1 MTDEKFCGKIVVVLC
16 NVLKGYSIKEQGFYM
31 VTVSSVAGGGLVSII
46 IPVHNAERFIRDTID
61 CVRVQSYPDW
71 ELLLI
76 EDGSTDHT
84 MNVMSDYLEALQDK
98 RIRLV
103 KREITSSEEKSFG
116 AARAR
121 NLGLSL
127 AQGRFIAYL
136 DADDYWRADKL
147 EKELTFLLQKQA
159 GFVFT
164 GYEFGDEEAKGT
176 GKVVHVPE
184 TLNYKQALGNT
195 TIFTSTVMFD
205 TEKIEKSLLDMPCIK
220 SEDTA
225 SWWKILKTGVT
236 AYGLDENLV
245 VYRRAGKSLSSNKIE
260 ALRRIWNL
268 YRQAAGL
275 SVFASACH
283 FVLWAY
289 RAVKRRV

>member
-1 MTDEKFCGKIVVVLC
+1 MTKGEFCGKIEMISGRMRQVM
-16 NVLKGYSIKEQGFYM
+16 I
-31 VTVSSVAGGGLVSII
+31 SII
-46 IPVHNAERFIRDTID
+46 VPVHNAEKFIKDTID
-61 CVRVQSYPDW
+61 CVRAQSYEDW

-76 EDGSTDHT
+76 EDGSEDRT
-84 MNVMSDYLEALQDK
+84 MDVMTACLEELKDS
-98 RIRLV
+98 RIRLK
-103 KREITSSEEKSFG
+103 KREISTPQERTFG

-127 AQGRFIAYL
+127 ARGRYIAYL
-136 DADDYWRADKL
+136 DADDRWREDKL
-147 EKELTFLLQKQA
+147 ERELSFLQKKNA

-164 GYEFGDEEAKGT
+164 GYEFGDENARGT
-176 GKVVHVPE
+176 GKIVRVPE
-184 TLNYKQALGNT
+184 TLTYKQALANT
-195 TIFTSTVMFD
+195 TIFTSTVMID
-205 TEKIEKSLLDMPCIK
+205 TEKIEKSLLEMPYIK

-245 VYRRAGKSLSSNKIE
+245 VYRRAGKSLSSNKLE

-268 YRQAAGL
+268 YRKAAGL

-283 FVLWAY
+283 FVPWAY
-289 RAVKRRV
+289 RAVKRRT

>member
-1 MTDEKFCGKIVVVLC
+1 MREKMKFDSINGKLI
-16 NVLKGYSIKEQGFYM
+16 
-31 VTVSSVAGGGLVSII
+31 SII
-46 IPVHNAERFIRDTID
+46 VPVHNAEKFIKDTID
-61 CVRVQSYPDW
+61 CVRAQSYEDW

-76 EDGSTDHT
+76 EDGSEDRT
-84 MNVMSDYLEALQDK
+84 MDVMTACLEELKDS
-98 RIRLV
+98 RIRLK
-103 KREITSSEEKSFG
+103 KREIRTPQERTFG

-127 AQGRFIAYL
+127 ARGRYIAYL
-136 DADDYWRADKL
+136 DADDRWREDKL
-147 EKELTFLLQKQA
+147 ERELSFLQKKNA

-164 GYEFGDEEAKGT
+164 GYEFGDENARGT
-176 GKVVHVPE
+176 GKIVRVPE
-184 TLNYKQALGNT
+184 TLTYKQALANT
-195 TIFTSTVMFD
+195 TIFTSTVMID
-205 TEKIEKSLLDMPCIK
+205 TEKIEKSLLEMPYIK

-245 VYRRAGKSLSSNKIE
+245 VYRRAGKSLSSNKLE

-268 YRQAAGL
+268 YRKAAGL

-283 FVLWAY
+283 FVPWAY
-289 RAVKRRV
+289 RAVKRRT

>member
-1 MTDEKFCGKIVVVLC
+1 MTKGEFCGKI
-16 NVLKGYSIKEQGFYM
+16 EM
-31 VTVSSVAGGGLVSII
+31 VFRRKRQVMISII
-46 IPVHNAERFIRDTID
+46 IPVHNAEKFIKDTID
-61 CVRVQSYPDW
+61 CVRAQSYEDW

-76 EDGSTDHT
+76 EDGSTDRT
-84 MNVMSDYLEALQDK
+84 MDVMAACLEEVKDK
-98 RIRLV
+98 RIRLE
-103 KREITSSEEKSFG
+103 KREIRTPEETTFG

-127 AQGRFIAYL
+127 AQGRYIAYL
-136 DADDYWRADKL
+136 DADDRWRADKL
-147 EKELTFLLQKQA
+147 ERELAFLQKRNA

-164 GYEFGDEEAKGT
+164 GYEFGDENAKGT

-184 TLNYKQALGNT
+184 TLTYKQALANT
-195 TIFTSTVMFD
+195 TIFTSTVMID
-205 TEKIEKSLLDMPCIK
+205 TEKIEKSLLEMPCIK

-245 VYRRAGKSLSSNKIE
+245 VYRRAGNSLSSNKLE

-268 YRQAAGL
+268 YRQAEGL
-275 SVFASACH
+275 SVFASVCH
-283 FVLWAY
+283 FVPWAY

>member
-1 MTDEKFCGKIVVVLC
+1 MREKMKFDSINGKLI
-16 NVLKGYSIKEQGFYM
+16 
-31 VTVSSVAGGGLVSII
+31 SII
-46 IPVHNAERFIRDTID
+46 VPVHNAEKFIKDTID
-61 CVRVQSYPDW
+61 CVRAQSYEDW

-76 EDGSTDHT
+76 EDGSEDRT
-84 MNVMSDYLEALQDK
+84 MDVMTACLEELKDS
-98 RIRLV
+98 RIRLK
-103 KREITSSEEKSFG
+103 KREIRTPQERTFG

-127 AQGRFIAYL
+127 ARGRYIAYL
-136 DADDYWRADKL
+136 DADDRWREDKL
-147 EKELTFLLQKQA
+147 ERELSFLQKKNA

-164 GYEFGDEEAKGT
+164 GYEFGDENAKGT
-176 GKVVHVPE
+176 GKIVRVPE
-184 TLNYKQALGNT
+184 TLTYKQALANT
-195 TIFTSTVMFD
+195 TIFTSTVMID
-205 TEKIEKSLLDMPCIK
+205 TEKIEKSLLEMPYIK

-245 VYRRAGKSLSSNKIE
+245 VYRRAGKSLSSNKLE

-268 YRQAAGL
+268 YRKAAGL

-283 FVLWAY
+283 FVPWAY
-289 RAVKRRV
+289 RAVKRRA

>member
-1 MTDEKFCGKIVVVLC
+1 MI
-16 NVLKGYSIKEQGFYM
+16 
-31 VTVSSVAGGGLVSII
+31 SII
-46 IPVHNAERFIRDTID
+46 IPVHNAEKFIKDTID
-61 CVRVQSYPDW
+61 CVRAQSYKDW

-76 EDGSTDHT
+76 EDGSEDRT
-84 MNVMSDYLEALQDK
+84 MDIMTAYLEELEDR
-98 RIRLV
+98 RIRLE
-103 KREITSSEEKSFG
+103 KRQIRTPQEKTFG

-127 AQGRFIAYL
+127 ARGRYIAYL
-136 DADDYWRADKL
+136 DADDRWREDKL
-147 EKELTFLLQKQA
+147 ERELSFLQKKNA

-164 GYEFGDEEAKGT
+164 GYEFGDENARGT
-176 GKVVHVPE
+176 GKIVRVPE
-184 TLNYKQALGNT
+184 TLTYKQALANT
-195 TIFTSTVMFD
+195 TIFTSTVMID
-205 TEKIEKSLLDMPCIK
+205 TEKIEKSLLEMPYIK

-245 VYRRAGKSLSSNKIE
+245 IYRRAGKSLSSNKLE

-268 YRQAAGL
+268 YRKAAGL

-283 FVLWAY
+283 FVPWAY
-289 RAVKRRV
+289 RAVKRRT

>member
-1 MTDEKFCGKIVVVLC
+1 MTKGEFCDKI
-16 NVLKGYSIKEQGFYM
+16 EM
-31 VTVSSVAGGGLVSII
+31 VFGRIRQVMISII
-46 IPVHNAERFIRDTID
+46 VPVHNAEKFIRDTID
-61 CVRVQSYPDW
+61 CVRAQSYEDW

-76 EDGSTDHT
+76 EDGSTDRT
-84 MNVMSDYLEALQDK
+84 MEIMTACLEELKDA
-98 RIRLV
+98 RIQVR
-103 KREITSSEEKSFG
+103 KREIRRPEEKTFG

-127 AQGRFIAYL
+127 ARGRYIAYL
-136 DADDYWRADKL
+136 DADDCWREDKL
-147 EKELTFLLQKQA
+147 ERELSFLQEKNA

-164 GYEFGDEEAKGT
+164 GYEFGDENARGT
-176 GKVVHVPE
+176 GKVVRVPE
-184 TLNYKQALGNT
+184 TLTYRQALANT
-195 TIFTSTVMFD
+195 TIFTSTVMID
-205 TEKIEKSLLDMPCIK
+205 TEKIERTLLEMPYIK

-245 VYRRAGKSLSSNKIE
+245 IYRRGGKSLSSNKIE

-283 FVLWAY
+283 FVPWAY
-289 RAVKRRV
+289 RAVRRRI

>member
-1 MTDEKFCGKIVVVLC
+1 MTKGEFCGKI
-16 NVLKGYSIKEQGFYM
+16 EM
-31 VTVSSVAGGGLVSII
+31 VFGRKRQAMISII
-46 IPVHNAERFIRDTID
+46 IPVHNAEKFIKDTID
-61 CVRVQSYPDW
+61 CVLAQSYEDW

-76 EDGSTDHT
+76 EDGSTDRT
-84 MNVMSDYLEALQDK
+84 MDVMAACLEEVKDK
-98 RIRLV
+98 RIRLE
-103 KREITSSEEKSFG
+103 KREIRTPEEKTFG

-127 AQGRFIAYL
+127 AQGRYITYL
-136 DADDYWRADKL
+136 DADDRWRPDKL
-147 EKELTFLLQKQA
+147 ERELAFLQKKNA

-164 GYEFGDEEAKGT
+164 GYEFGDENAKGT

-184 TLNYKQALGNT
+184 TLTYKQALANT
-195 TIFTSTVMFD
+195 TIFTSTVMID
-205 TEKIEKSLLDMPCIK
+205 TEKIEKSLLEMPCIK

-245 VYRRAGKSLSSNKIE
+245 VYRRAGNSLSSNKLE

-268 YRQAAGL
+268 YRQAAEL
-275 SVFASACH
+275 SVFASVCH
-283 FVLWAY
+283 FVPWAY

>member
-1 MTDEKFCGKIVVVLC
+1 MAASFGV
-16 NVLKGYSIKEQGFYM
+16 N
-31 VTVSSVAGGGLVSII
+31 GGLVSII
-46 IPVHNAERFIRDTID
+46 VPVHNAEKFIVDTID
-61 CVRVQSYPDW
+61 CVRGQSYQNW

-84 MNVMSDYLEALQDK
+84 MDRMSAYLEEIRDE

-103 KREITSSEEKSFG
+103 EREIGSPEEKSFG

-127 AQGRFIAYL
+127 AKGRYIAYL
-136 DADDYWRADKL
+136 DADDRWRADKL
-147 EKELTFLLQKQA
+147 ERELAFLQKKQA

-164 GYEFGDEEAKGT
+164 GYEFGDEKAEGT

-184 TLNYKQALGNT
+184 TLGYKQALANT
-195 TIFTSTVMFD
+195 TIFTSTVMMD
-205 TEKIEKSLLDMPCIK
+205 TEQIDKDLMEMPYIK

-245 VYRRAGKSLSSNKIE
+245 IYRRAGKSLSSNKIE
-260 ALRRIWNL
+260 AIRRIWNL

-275 SVFASACH
+275 SLCASICH
-283 FVLWAY
+283 FVPWAY